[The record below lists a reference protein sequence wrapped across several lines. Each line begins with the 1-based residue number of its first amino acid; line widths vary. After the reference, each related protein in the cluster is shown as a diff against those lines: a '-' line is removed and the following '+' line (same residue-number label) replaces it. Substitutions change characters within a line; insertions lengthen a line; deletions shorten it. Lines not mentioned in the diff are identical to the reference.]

1 MKVLCIGHS
10 SYDVTCVVDEYPTEN
25 TKYRMENSVKCGG
38 GPAGN
43 AAYLLGKWGIDT
55 TLSSVVGSD
64 DFGEKLKKEYA
75 SVKIDNNYIETSY
88 DRDTSLSFIMVNKN
102 TGSRTVFNIT
112 GEFIPLKKY
121 SFDFTPDIIFT
132 DGHDYGATQNAINK
146 FPNAIKV
153 IDAGRITNEL
163 LELCKYMNYIVCSKG
178 FAETVS
184 NIKIDYNNP
193 TTLVNL
199 YTALMNKYPQAEIIV
214 TLESHGA
221 LYKANNQIK
230 IMPGL
235 KVEPKDTTGAGDIF
249 HGAFVYGLANNFDI
263 EKCVT
268 FANIAGG
275 LSVKTVGSRLSVP
288 ELSSVLEEYA
298 AKVAPQTGNPNMV
311 PNNNPAPQANAT
323 PQATDANTA
332 PAANTQNGQ

>member
-10 SYDVTCVVDEYPTEN
+10 SYDISLEIDAYPAEN
-25 TKYRMENSVKCGG
+25 TKHRFNNSIRCGG

-55 TLSSVVGSD
+55 TLATVVGAD
-64 DFGEKLKKEYA
+64 DFGEKLKKEYTE
-75 SVKIDNNYIETSY
+75 VNINPNFIETSF
-88 DRDTSLSFIMVNKN
+88 DQNTSLSFVMVNKT
-102 TGSRTVFNIT
+102 TGARTVFNVQ
-112 GEFIPLKKY
+112 GEFIPLKKFNY
-121 SFDFTPDIIFT
+121 DFVPDIIFT
-132 DGHDYGATQNAINK
+132 DGHDYGASTNAINK

-184 NIKIDYNNP
+184 GIKIDYNNP
-193 TTLVNL
+193 NTLVNI
-199 YTALMNKYPQAEIIV
+199 YTSLMSKYPNAEIVV
-214 TLESHGA
+214 TLEEHGA
-221 LYKANNQIK
+221 LYKADNQIK

-249 HGAFVYGLANNFDI
+249 HGAFVYSLANNFPL
-263 EKCVT
+263 EKAVT
-268 FANIAGG
+268 LANIAGG
-275 LSVKTVGSRLSVP
+275 LSCKTIGSRLSVP

-298 AKVAPQTGNPNMV
+298 NKVGGQQPNNPNPPV
-311 PNNNPAPQANAT
+311 NNPMPNSPTNQVPTN
-323 PQATDANTA
+323 
-332 PAANTQNGQ
+332 NGQA